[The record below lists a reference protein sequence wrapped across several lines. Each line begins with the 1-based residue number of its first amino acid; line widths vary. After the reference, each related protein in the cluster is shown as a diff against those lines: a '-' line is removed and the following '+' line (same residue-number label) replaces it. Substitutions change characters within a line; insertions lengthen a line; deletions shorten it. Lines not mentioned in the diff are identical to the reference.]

1 MVEKLDRALDGVRK
15 DYPGLE
21 ISVTGLPAI
30 AARSSARMIGQLKTS
45 LFAEVIFVSVLL
57 GLAFRSVGVMVLSLL
72 PGLFPVVTSGALLR
86 FTDGGLEFAS
96 VVALVVIFGL
106 GIDSLI
112 HFLNRLRR
120 EERPG
125 EDPALAIR
133 RARVLVGP
141 AIILTTIVLVLGL
154 GVTVFSDLP
163 SLRLFGRVCAVTLA
177 ASLIGD
183 LVFLPAT
190 IMLWQRWGRG

>member
-1 MVEKLDRALDGVRK
+1 
-15 DYPGLE
+15 
-21 ISVTGLPAI
+21 
-30 AARSSARMIGQLKTS
+30 MIGQLKTS
-45 LFAEVIFVSVLL
+45 LFAEVLFVSLLL
-57 GLAFRSVGVMVLSLL
+57 GLAFRSAAVMGLSLL
-72 PGLFPVVTSGALLR
+72 PGLFPVVASGALLAL
-86 FTDGGLEFAS
+86 FGEGLEFAS

-112 HFLNRLRR
+112 HFLNRLRL

-141 AIILTTIVLVLGL
+141 AIILTTAVLVLGL

-163 SLRLFGRVCAVTLA
+163 SLRLFGRVCAVTLM
-177 ASLIGD
+177 ASLVGD

-190 IMLWQRWGRG
+190 IMLWQRWRSTGRLTA